1 MLAYQKFQEAIYKN
15 NNYSQHVYN
24 FVKVKLET
32 LPWITR

>member
-1 MLAYQKFQEAIYKN
+1 MLAYQKFQEAIY
-15 NNYSQHVYN
+15 YSQHVYN